1 MSKDWQQQDLDYC
14 WHPFTQQQEWAQQSD
29 QILSIESGQGV
40 WLTDHQGQ
48 SYIDGNA
55 SIWTNIHGHSH
66 PVINAAISK
75 QLGAISHS
83 SYLGFAHP
91 LASQLAAELV
101 ELVSDTDLKR
111 VFYSDDGSTAIE
123 CAMKMELQYRVQN
136 QQKDKTEFIAFDQAY
151 HGDTMGAAGL
161 GGVSL
166 FHEKI
171 SHKGVLCHHVQN
183 LESLQHLSPEV
194 LNRVCAVVI
203 EPLIQ
208 GVNQMRPWP
217 KGMLKELRAWC
228 DEHDIHLILDEVMTG
243 FGRTGVM
250 FAYQQEGISPD
261 YICLAKGLTGG
272 YLPMAATLTTEK
284 IYQVFLGDF
293 SENKTF
299 YYGHSY
305 TANPLG
311 CAAALANLQLFKE
324 EQTLA
329 QLPAK
334 IQVLA
339 ASLTQL
345 KATHPQ
351 VYEVRQC
358 GMISGIELRQSN
370 GEKFP
375 VSQRV
380 GHHVCL
386 AAREHQLLTRPI
398 LDTIVFLPPLCVTES
413 EIEQSIQAISK
424 AIDQV
429 LSGA

>member
-1 MSKDWQQQDLDYC
+1 MSKKWKQQDLDYC
-14 WHPFTQQQEWAQQSD
+14 WHPFTQQREWAKNAD

-40 WLTDHQGQ
+40 WLTDDSGN

-66 PVINAAISK
+66 PVINAAIIK
-75 QLGAISHS
+75 QLDSISHS

-91 LASQLAAELV
+91 LASELAAELI
-101 ELVSDTDLKR
+101 ELVNDTNLKR

-123 CAMKMELQYRVQN
+123 CAMKMELQYRLHN
-136 QQKDKTEFIAFDQAY
+136 QQSEKKEFIAFDQAY

-161 GGVSL
+161 GGVQL

-171 SHKGVLCHHVQN
+171 SHKGVLCHHVKN
-183 LESLQHLSPEV
+183 LESLNELPSEI

-217 KGMLKELRAWC
+217 KGMLKELSAWC
-228 DEHDIHLILDEVMTG
+228 SEHDIHLILDEVMTG
-243 FGRTGVM
+243 FGRTGTM
-250 FAYQQEGISPD
+250 FAYQQEGIYPD

-284 IYQVFLGDF
+284 IYQAFLGEF

-311 CAAALANLQLFKE
+311 CAAALANLKLFKE
-324 EQTLA
+324 ERTLA
-329 QLPAK
+329 KLPAK
-334 IQVLA
+334 IQVLE
-339 ASLTQL
+339 ASLAQL

-358 GMISGIELRQSN
+358 GMISGIELRQAN

-375 VSQRV
+375 VEARI
-380 GHHVCL
+380 GHHICL
-386 AAREHQLLTRPI
+386 VAREYQLLTRPI
-398 LDTIVFLPPLCVTES
+398 LDTIVFLPPLSITQE
-413 EIEQSIQAISK
+413 EIKQSIQAISS
-424 AIDQV
+424 AISQLMV
-429 LSGA
+429 EF